1 MFEWIRKIKLNS
13 LPVRILFCFLTV
25 LSILAIIFVFTFS
38 YYSRAIEK
46 EIVTYHEALNQQT
59 VDSFEKQFRVWRGL
73 LLGYQFDSRIQQIA
87 EQSYTS
93 GKYSLDYIMMDNIIK
108 SIQTSISQ
116 SSYYLEDLFIVFKE
130 QHFLINKQALID
142 KDRFLKKYYHS
153 ANSDLEAWI
162 FDPSPSS
169 ELSVFPNVA
178 FQTGYNGNKTKSLLP
193 VQINLPKSEFNI
205 VAFIDIERLYKDQ
218 FGYITADQFV
228 LNSSFDIIF
237 QSNDKHPLDISLVS
251 DSLEHSSTD
260 WTLHEQHY
268 YFFKKNNGNRQIY
281 VTAIAMSD
289 MNKTLVKLNHIT
301 LVLFILALVL
311 AIIMSILFSKQLNA
325 PVRDLLKQM
334 SLEGEP
340 QQTKPSLR
348 SSIFEFQMINEHIQ
362 ELHLNRSDI
371 ESKLANHENLLTHYH
386 YMTRLKNISFNTNW
400 NWPKPTGTFYI
411 IMVQARIR
419 HILEENVV
427 NESMKRIYD
436 HIHRISADL
445 FSQPITTI
453 QMEDTQLLSFVPDQL
468 HGKLHSFLD
477 DFVQVMDSEKSSILL
492 TIAVS
497 PIITESTQLQS
508 VYHRLLQQT
517 KLAKPIMEHQI
528 FYTSDT
534 HDMMMT
540 DEPMILSLEDD
551 RLISEYILM
560 GNISLSQ
567 QTISKLFDEINESVS
582 TTAQLVELSDYV
594 IRKYKKALKQ
604 LKVEFPNSLIRF
616 KLYLQECVTIEH
628 YKMLILSI
636 LDDVL
641 QLINEKRAG
650 AQDIINTVLSYIEN
664 HYQDDISL
672 DYIASKLN
680 MSAGYLSLYIKENT
694 GTNFIDHLNGI
705 RLKHAKHMLQSNNLS
720 IQEVGMKVGYRNV
733 TSFIR
738 MFKKETGT
746 TPGDFRKKTAYP
758 LV

>member
-1 MFEWIRKIKLNS
+1 MLELIRKFKLNS

-25 LSILAIIFVFTFS
+25 LSILSTIFVFSFS
-38 YYSRAIEK
+38 YYSRGIEK
-46 EIVTYHEALNQQT
+46 EIVAYHEALNQQT
-59 VDSFEKQFRVWRGL
+59 VDSFDKQFRVWRGL

-93 GKYSLDYIMMDNIIK
+93 GKYSLDYIMVDNIIK
-108 SIQTSISQ
+108 SIQTTISQ
-116 SSYYLEDLFIVFKE
+116 SSYYLEDLFIVFKD
-130 QHFLINKQALID
+130 QNFIINKQALID
-142 KDRFLKKYYHS
+142 KDRFLDKYYHL
-153 ANSDLEAWI
+153 ANSNLEAWI
-162 FDPSPSS
+162 FAPSPSS
-169 ELSVFPNVA
+169 ELSIFPNTE
-178 FQTGYNGNKTKSLLP
+178 FQIGYNGNKTKSLLP
-193 VQINLPKSEFNI
+193 VQINLPKSEYNI
-205 VAFIDIERLYKDQ
+205 VAFIDIDRLYKDQ
-218 FGYITADQFV
+218 FGYIFADQFV

-237 QSNDKHPLDISLVS
+237 QSNEKQPLDISLVS

-260 WTLHEQHY
+260 WILHDQHY
-268 YFFKKNNGNRQIY
+268 YFFKKNNENHQIY

-289 MNKTLVKLNHIT
+289 MNKTLLKLNHIT

-311 AIIMSILFSKQLNA
+311 AIITSIVFSKQLNT
-325 PVRDLLKQM
+325 PVRNLLKQM

-340 QQTKPSLR
+340 EQTNPLLR

-362 ELHLNRSDI
+362 KLHLNRSDI

-400 NWPKPTGTFYI
+400 NWPKQTGTFYI
-411 IMVQARIR
+411 VMYQARIR
-419 HILEENVV
+419 HILEENIV

-436 HIHRISADL
+436 HIHQISADL
-445 FSQPITTI
+445 FGQSITTI
-453 QMEDTQLLSFVPDQL
+453 QMEDTQLLSFVPDSL
-468 HGKLHSFLD
+468 HGKLNSFLD
-477 DFVQVMDSEKSSILL
+477 EFVQVMDSEKSSILL

-497 PIITESTQLQS
+497 PLITESTQLQS
-508 VYHRLLQQT
+508 VYHQLLQRT
-517 KLAKPIMEHQI
+517 KLTKPITEHQI

-534 HDMMMT
+534 NDITIT
-540 DEPMILSLEDD
+540 DEPMILWLEED
-551 RLISEYILM
+551 RLISEYLLM

-567 QTISKLFDEINESVS
+567 QTISKLFDEMDEWTS
-582 TTAQLVELSDYV
+582 TTAQLIELSDYV
-594 IRKYKKALKQ
+594 IRKYKRALKQ
-604 LKVEFPNSLIRF
+604 LKVEFPSSLINF

-672 DYIASKLN
+672 DSIASKLN
-680 MSAGYLSLYIKENT
+680 MSTGYLSLYIKENT
-694 GTNFIDHLNGI
+694 GINFIDHLNGI
-705 RLKHAKHMLQSNNLS
+705 RLKHAKHMLQSTNLS
-720 IQEVGMKVGYRNV
+720 IQGVGMQVGYRNA

-738 MFKKETGT
+738 MFKKETGV
-746 TPGDFRKKTAYP
+746 TPGDFRKKTTYP
-758 LV
+758 LI